1 MHARHCLKKLL
12 YTHTRVQVIA
22 DPPCIMTASS
32 DRSVRLWSL
41 CGAAQHYRGDRI
53 STLTLGRDKD
63 ARRTDTYRF
72 PLDSGERHRA
82 RLLQAA
88 EVLGTI
94 NKLTAQVYFVLLI
107 Q

>member
-1 MHARHCLKKLL
+1 
-12 YTHTRVQVIA
+12 
-22 DPPCIMTASS
+22 MTASS

-41 CGAAQHYRGDRI
+41 QGAAQQYRGERI

-88 EVLGTI
+88 EVLGTTI
-94 NKLTAQVYFVLLI
+94 TIRCSYFMLLNTYADAS
-107 Q
+107 